1 MALHR
6 MVTRLFLSAVMI
18 LFVSARLAI
27 SQTEDPLSIRVE
39 SNLVLLNAEV
49 YNNKEGMHQ
58 LTNDFMR
65 CKRANAILFYQLR
78 PSEPY
83 LPKSCY
89 ESVIIGLRASNFH
102 VFEDGIEQ
110 KIERVKLERWPESD
124 VRDDLGVHDEWSHT
138 PLGKWSQ
145 VDLDWKVVM
154 PSQAF
159 HFYQIAYVPTKSAKG
174 QCHQVK
180 VTVDRPEAVVIARDQ
195 YCYTEHPASDPLN
208 GTNFDKRVEADL
220 DSDKSG
226 KIPLSLQANFFYA
239 DAQKARVDVVLE
251 FPPDH
256 LKHEWIR
263 WELRAM
269 IGVVGVIH
277 RRNGSLAARFSDI
290 GCCVP
295 GDFSHVVAYDPDAY
309 SYPSEYD
316 NREELARE
324 MLPSRYETQIE
335 LPAGEEYDLQV
346 VLSDGKTFGRAKTRL
361 DIGGYDGTQFAISS
375 VALSNRFRDAGA
387 AAKEAAAV
395 HLAPG
400 YVPLVSG
407 GMQVTPSGDT
417 KFKLRE
423 PLIAYYEIYEPLLSQ
438 EPKTT
443 VHVNMKIVDA
453 KSGETKVTF
462 PPLDSE
468 PYQQPGQ
475 TTIAIGNELKIG
487 KLRKGDYRLEVQ
499 ATDSAGRSTPWRTA
513 TFTIK

>member
-1 MALHR
+1 M
-6 MVTRLFLSAVMI
+6 
-18 LFVSARLAI
+18 
-27 SQTEDPLSIRVE
+27 
-39 SNLVLLNAEV
+39 
-49 YNNKEGMHQ
+49 
-58 LTNDFMR
+58 
-65 CKRANAILFYQLR
+65 
-78 PSEPY
+78 
-83 LPKSCY
+83 
-89 ESVIIGLRASNFH
+89 
-102 VFEDGIEQ
+102 
-110 KIERVKLERWPESD
+110 
-124 VRDDLGVHDEWSHT
+124 
-138 PLGKWSQ
+138 
-145 VDLDWKVVM
+145 
-154 PSQAF
+154 
-159 HFYQIAYVPTKSAKG
+159 
-174 QCHQVK
+174 
-180 VTVDRPEAVVIARDQ
+180 TVDRRDTVVLARDQ

-208 GTNFDKRVEADL
+208 GTNLGKRVEADL

-226 KIPLSLQANFFYA
+226 KIPLSLQANFFYT
-239 DAQKARVDVVLE
+239 DPQKARVYVVLE

-256 LKHEWIR
+256 LKHEWIHLD
-263 WELRAM
+263 LRAM

-295 GDFSHVVAYDPDAY
+295 GDFSYGLSYFPDIY

-316 NREELARE
+316 PRDEWARE
-324 MLPSRYETQIE
+324 WLPSRYQTQID

-346 VLSDGKTFGRAKTRL
+346 VLSDGKNFGRALTRL
-361 DIGGYDGTQFAISS
+361 SIDSYDGTQFAISS

-400 YVPLVSG
+400 YVPLVSR

-417 KFKLRE
+417 KFNLRE

-468 PYQQPGQ
+468 DYKQPGQ

-487 KLRKGDYRLEVQ
+487 KLRKGDYRLEVH
-499 ATDSAGRSTPWRTA
+499 ATDSAGRSTPLRTA
-513 TFTIK
+513 TFTIE

>member
-6 MVTRLFLSAVMI
+6 MVARLFLSTVMI

-39 SNLVLLNAEV
+39 SNLVLVNTEV
-49 YNNKEGMHQ
+49 YYQERMHQ
-58 LTNDFMR
+58 LTNDLMR
-65 CKRANAILFYQLR
+65 CKRANTILFYQLR
-78 PSEPY
+78 ASEPFF
-83 LPKSCY
+83 PKSCY
-89 ESVIIGLRASNFH
+89 EMVIQGLRASDFH
-102 VFEDGIEQ
+102 IFEDGIEQ
-110 KIERVKLERWPESD
+110 KIERVKLDHWPVNT
-124 VRDDLGVHDEWSHT
+124 VRDNLGVHAEWSHT
-138 PLGKWSQ
+138 ARGKWSN
-145 VDLDWKVVM
+145 VDYKQPMEPAMSL
-154 PSQAF
+154 
-159 HFYQIAYVPTKSAKG
+159 HFYQIAYVPTKSEKG
-174 QCHQVK
+174 ECHHVK
-180 VTVDRPEAVVIARDQ
+180 VTVDRPNAIVLARDE
-195 YCYTEHPASDPLN
+195 YCYTEHPVSDPLN
-208 GTNFDKRVEADL
+208 GTNFGKRVEADL

-226 KIPLSLQANFFYA
+226 KIPLSLQANVFYTG
-239 DAQKARVDVVLE
+239 AQKAQVDVVLE

-263 WELRAM
+263 LDFRAM

-277 RRNGSLAARFSDI
+277 RRNESLVARFSDI

-295 GDFSHVVAYDPDAY
+295 GDLSQVVVAYDPDAY

-316 NREELARE
+316 NRDELVRII
-324 MLPSRYETQIE
+324 LPSRYETQIE
-335 LPAGEEYDLQV
+335 VPAGEEYDLQV

-361 DIGGYDGTQFAISS
+361 NIGGYDGTQFAISS

-400 YVPLVSG
+400 YVPLVSRG
-407 GMQVTPSGDT
+407 IQVTPTTDT
-417 KFKLRE
+417 KFKSGE

-443 VHVNMKIVDA
+443 VQVNMKIVDA

-468 PYQQPGQ
+468 PYKQPGQ

-499 ATDSAGRSTPWRTA
+499 ATDSAGRSTPLRTA
-513 TFTIK
+513 IFTIE